1 MSQKIV
7 IRNDFSC
14 RVSQVKKS
22 NGHSA
27 LRSVAYISGRK
38 LVNEATGEEHNFSH
52 KKGVIDTGFLLPENV
67 KSNVSDAEFFQ
78 HLENNC
84 HASTN
89 TISYS
94 AIMALPKEL
103 SVEEQK
109 KLVHEFC
116 QFFTE
121 TYKTAVSFAIHEP
134 DNY

>member
-1 MSQKIV
+1 MQIVRKLHFIESKKAKAKTNGREVKKMSQKIV

-22 NGHSA
+22 DGHSA

-89 TISYS
+89 KIGR
-94 AIMALPKEL
+94 AH
-103 SVEEQK
+103 V
-109 KLVHEFC
+109 
-116 QFFTE
+116 
-121 TYKTAVSFAIHEP
+121 
-134 DNY
+134 